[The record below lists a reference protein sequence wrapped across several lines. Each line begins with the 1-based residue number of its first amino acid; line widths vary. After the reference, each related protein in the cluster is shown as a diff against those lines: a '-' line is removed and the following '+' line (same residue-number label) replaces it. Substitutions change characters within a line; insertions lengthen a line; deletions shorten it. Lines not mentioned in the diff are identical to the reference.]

1 MDIRAIFELSRRLE
15 LVLTPAELA
24 EKMADRL
31 IKCGSDC
38 LMEKEVFP
46 EFDKTML
53 FGLTPEVFYA
63 SGTPPLALWQQ

>member
-1 MDIRAIFELSRRLE
+1 MDIRSFFESCRRLE

-46 EFDKTML
+46 EFDKTAL
-53 FGLTPEVFYA
+53 FGLTPKVFYA